1 MNYGDHNAFGNG
13 VNVLLSVTQAG
24 RVPKIILRNQTPDIY
39 SGF

>member
-1 MNYGDHNAFGNG
+1 MNYDDHKAFGIG

-24 RVPKIILRNQTPDIY
+24 RGPKIIFRTQKPDIY